1 MRVLY
6 LSKACVVGAYQR
18 KLEELAGNPD
28 LDLVA
33 VVPPFWND
41 SANRLPLERLHTQGY
56 ELVVEEARFNGHFHC
71 HYYSGLGRQLDRV
84 RPDLFHVDE
93 EPYNLAT
100 FHAVWLARRRGIAT
114 LFFTWQNLH
123 RRYPPP
129 FSWMERFVFRD
140 VQGAIAGN
148 REAMDVLR
156 AKGFTKP
163 IRVIPQFGVDPE
175 RYCPADAPSQTR
187 RAFTIGF
194 AGRLVEEKGLL
205 VLLDAVR
212 HLVGDWR
219 LRILGRGPLEPTIR
233 RYVRE
238 RGLGK
243 NVSLEGTFPSGQM
256 PGFYR
261 QLDALVLPSLTRRN
275 WKEQFGRVLIEAMA
289 CSVPVIGSDSGEIP
303 HVIGDA
309 GLIFPEG
316 DANALS
322 AHLTRLWAAA
332 EERREIGQRGRQR
345 VLERF
350 THAQVAHQTAETYRS
365 LFQ

>member
-1 MRVLY
+1 VRVLY

-18 KLEELAGNPD
+18 KLEELASNPD
-28 LDLVA
+28 IELVA

-56 ELVVEEARFNGHFHC
+56 DLVVEEARFNGHFHC
-71 HYYSGLGRQLDRV
+71 HYYPGLGRQLDRV
-84 RPDLFHVDE
+84 RPDLVYVDE

-114 LFFTWQNLH
+114 LFFTWQNLQ

-129 FSWMERFVFRD
+129 FSWMEHYVFRW
-140 VQGAIAGN
+140 VRGAIAGN
-148 REAMDVLR
+148 REAMAVLR
-156 AKGFTKP
+156 AKRFAKP
-163 IRVIPQFGVDPE
+163 IHVIPQFGVDPQ
-175 RYCPADAPSQTR
+175 RYCPAETEPQTR
-187 RAFTIGF
+187 RAFTVGF

-212 HLVGDWR
+212 RLAGDWR

-233 RYVRE
+233 RTIRE
-238 RGLGK
+238 RGLGN
-243 NVSLEGTFPSGQM
+243 NVSLEGTLPSGQM
-256 PGFYR
+256 PGFYQR
-261 QLDALVLPSLTRRN
+261 LDVLVLPSLTRRN

-289 CSVPVIGSDSGEIP
+289 CAVPVIGSDSGEIL
-303 HVIGDA
+303 HVIDDA

-316 DANALS
+316 DANALG
-322 AHLTRLWAAA
+322 AQLARLWADA
-332 EERREIGQRGRQR
+332 EERRVLGQRGRQR

-350 THAQVAHQTAETYRS
+350 THARVAQQTAETFRR
-365 LFQ
+365 LR